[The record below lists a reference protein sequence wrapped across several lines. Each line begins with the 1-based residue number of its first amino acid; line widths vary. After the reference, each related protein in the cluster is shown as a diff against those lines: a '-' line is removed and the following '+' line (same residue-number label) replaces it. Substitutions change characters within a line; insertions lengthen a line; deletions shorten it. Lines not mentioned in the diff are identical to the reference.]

1 MADDRLVKGYA
12 QAIFAI
18 AEAEGDLG
26 SVEDE
31 LFRFGRIVEARAD
44 LREALT
50 DPALPADRK
59 KAVIEELLG
68 GKASKH
74 TIAVLDFLMEVG
86 RARDLPRI
94 IGALTEL
101 ASDRRHSVVAEV
113 RTAVPLD
120 EFRRARLR
128 EALADAT
135 GRNVELRVIVD
146 DAVIG
151 GVAARVG
158 DQVFDGTVRR
168 KLEVAR
174 EQLTRAR

>member
-1 MADDRLVKGYA
+1 M
-12 QAIFAI
+12 
-18 AEAEGDLG
+18 
-26 SVEDE
+26 
-31 LFRFGRIVEARAD
+31 
-44 LREALT
+44 
-50 DPALPADRK
+50 
-59 KAVIEELLG
+59 
-68 GKASKH
+68 
-74 TIAVLDFLMEVG
+74 
-86 RARDLPRI
+86 
-94 IGALTEL
+94 
-101 ASDRRHSVVAEV
+101 AEV

>member
-31 LFRFGRIVEARAD
+31 LFRFGRIVEA
-44 LREALT
+44 
-50 DPALPADRK
+50 
-59 KAVIEELLG
+59 
-68 GKASKH
+68 
-74 TIAVLDFLMEVG
+74 
-86 RARDLPRI
+86 
-94 IGALTEL
+94 
-101 ASDRRHSVVAEV
+101 
-113 RTAVPLD
+113 
-120 EFRRARLR
+120 RARLR